1 MTIDYP
7 NISIILNKYLFG
19 EICLT
24 VETSA
29 TVPESVED
37 LASTGFSREGDPND
51 HELFEKYYSIV
62 NRNQGINFKIYTLKG
77 KIWGSGLDFHGFRLS
92 TILKMINKPANMRL
106 FLDSK
111 NSDGAL
117 IINDLCVCRF
127 SYHKENPLALT
138 FETNAA
144 MIDDMKNRKISTKTV
159 ENDFTEIY
167 EVLARRNNRKLRK
180 IKQILVATG
189 HILK

>member
-7 NISIILNKYLFG
+7 KIRIILNKYLVG
-19 EICLT
+19 EICLNIQP
-24 VETSA
+24 SA
-29 TVPESVED
+29 MVPESIED
-37 LASTGFSREGDPND
+37 LASTGFSSVGDPND
-51 HELFEKYYSIV
+51 HELFEKHYSIV

-77 KIWGSGLDFHGFRLS
+77 KIWGSGLDFYGFRLS
-92 TILKMINKPANMRL
+92 TILKMLDKQANTRL
-106 FLDSK
+106 FLDNK
-111 NSDGAL
+111 NTDGAL

-144 MIDDMKNRKISTKTV
+144 IIDDMKNRKISTKAV
-159 ENDFTEIY
+159 ENDFTEISA
-167 EVLARRNNRKLRK
+167 VLARRNNKKLRK

>member
-7 NISIILNKYLFG
+7 NISIIINKYLFG
-19 EICLT
+19 EICLN

-29 TVPESVED
+29 TVTESIED

-62 NRNQGINFKIYTLKG
+62 NKNQGINLKIYTFKG
-77 KIWGSGLDFHGFRLS
+77 KIWSSGLDFHGFRLS
-92 TILKMINKPANMRL
+92 TILKMINKPANTRL
-106 FLDSK
+106 FLDNK

-127 SYHKENPLALT
+127 SYHNENPLALT

-144 MIDDMKNRKISTKTV
+144 IIDDMKNRKISTKTV
-159 ENDFTEIY
+159 ENDFTEIS
-167 EVLARRNNRKLRK
+167 EVLARSSNRKLRK
-180 IKQILVATG
+180 IKQILAATG